1 MIKKIFK
8 KLLGIKSE
16 KVESKISINLKE
28 KIENISGFV
37 DEKIDLAKKEYFET
51 KAKLENLCETNYN
64 QGLRYIEKGHLKDAV
79 FRFRFIKKFWPEM
92 YDAYYQLAYCLYLRK
107 KHREAKLVLIE
118 LLQKNPQFGD
128 KAQQLLLKIEN
139 SLQDVS

>member
-8 KLLGIKSE
+8 KLLGFKGD
-16 KVESKISINLKE
+16 KVESKVSVSLKGKIN
-28 KIENISGFV
+28 NISSFV

-51 KAKLENLCETNYN
+51 REKLGNLRETNYS

-92 YDAYYQLAYCLYLRK
+92 HDAYYQLAYCLYLRK
-107 KHREAKLVLIE
+107 KPYEAKAVLIE
-118 LLQKNPQFGD
+118 LLQKNPQFGE
-128 KAQQLLLKIEN
+128 KANHLLVKIEQSIDN
-139 SLQDVS
+139 AY